1 MPLGSCQLT
10 CFLPS
15 GGSFRRQSKTN
26 PEEDAGDVRYLKG
39 GAAHALRVLRA
50 EAGAA
55 APDTP
60 VFGGLSAASL
70 GRRFTAAAAI
80 AERGAVAKYL

>member
-1 MPLGSCQLT
+1 M
-10 CFLPS
+10 
-15 GGSFRRQSKTN
+15 
-26 PEEDAGDVRYLKG
+26 RYLKG
-39 GAAHALRVLRA
+39 GAARALRVLRA

-80 AERGAVAKYL
+80 AERGAVATGPMRSACLWSGAAAGSASRWA